1 MRLLIGRYAKPIH
14 GCHISPSCSLSISF
28 SSNKR
33 SLHLLL
39 RQVKIPRKS
48 VRIAAKQGRVLI
60 RIMLVSEPSHLHVM
74 ESWSK
79 EFHRFITKGHASHH
93 WPSACPRI
101 GLLAILWRPSKQ
113 PHHAQPSLCHI
124 CLFMYQ
130 ECHCAKVYSKSCR
143 FCCPC
148 AQFGR

>member
-79 EFHRFITKGHASHH
+79 EFHRFITKGHAAHH

-113 PHHAQPSLCHI
+113 ILSRPARLDVISP
-124 CLFMYQ
+124 Y
-130 ECHCAKVYSKSCR
+130 
-143 FCCPC
+143 PC
-148 AQFGR
+148 IRIAISINFITRASAHDRG